1 MVKVITYNCQGIKS
15 SIHDIYELTKHY
27 DLIFL
32 QEIWL
37 FTYELSVLST
47 INSEFESF
55 GISAIDDSN
64 GIVQGRLYGGMGIL
78 IRKSYRKHAEFHN
91 FNDSRI
97 VGITL
102 CIDNLQY
109 DFISVYMPY
118 QCDENYDLYTQCIG

>member
-37 FTYELSVLST
+37 FTYELSILST

-64 GIVQGRLYGGMGIL
+64 GIVQGRPYGGMGIL

-102 CIDNLQY
+102 
-109 DFISVYMPY
+109 
-118 QCDENYDLYTQCIG
+118 

>member
-1 MVKVITYNCQGIKS
+1 M
-15 SIHDIYELTKHY
+15 
-27 DLIFL
+27 
-32 QEIWL
+32 
-37 FTYELSVLST
+37 
-47 INSEFESF
+47 NSEFESF

-64 GIVQGRLYGGMGIL
+64 GIVQGRPYGEMGIL

-118 QCDENYDLYTQCIG
+118 QWDKNYDLYMQCIGKLSTLIE

>member
-37 FTYELSVLST
+37 FTYELSILST
-47 INSEFESF
+47 VNSEFESF

-64 GIVQGRLYGGMGIL
+64 GMAMVWYKKIFGLNRHSKNACNSKSTSLIWVTKLY
-78 IRKSYRKHAEFHN
+78 S
-91 FNDSRI
+91 
-97 VGITL
+97 
-102 CIDNLQY
+102 
-109 DFISVYMPY
+109 
-118 QCDENYDLYTQCIG
+118 